1 MGKLPNLAVIIIKD
15 LVLPIV
21 LNHVLLDQFVVDDS
35 GTHSLLVFLDL
46 LLGLELRLNV
56 RLHWRVINHLP

>member
-21 LNHVLLDQFVVDDS
+21 LNHVLLDQLVVDDS
-35 GTHSLLVFLDL
+35 GTHSLLVLLDL